1 MNHSHLIRV
10 VRTLVTPIG
19 VDSGGASGKKNPLA
33 SALDIRDA
41 SSIPGWGRYHGG
53 GHGDPLLY
61 SCLENSMD
69 RGTWWATVHGVTQSQ
84 T

>member
-19 VDSGGASGKKNPLA
+19 VNSENPPA
-33 SALDIRDA
+33 NAIDIRDA
-41 SSIPGWGRYHGG
+41 SSVPGWGRYHGG

-61 SCLENSMD
+61 SCLENPMD
-69 RGTWWATVHGVTQSQ
+69 RGTWWAAVHGVTQSQ